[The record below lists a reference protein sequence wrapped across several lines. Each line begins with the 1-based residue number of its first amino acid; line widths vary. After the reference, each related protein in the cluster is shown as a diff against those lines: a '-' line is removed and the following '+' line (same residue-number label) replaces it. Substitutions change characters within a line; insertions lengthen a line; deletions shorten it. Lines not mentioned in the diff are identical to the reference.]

1 MSSPT
6 NWSACIFCNKKS
18 YKQDKKLLKIESDER
33 VSRITNAAN
42 HNGDSN
48 LLHKISQDNFKEQ
61 AFYHNQCITKYLKY
75 LKKNIEVIGNSTS
88 ECESINAAA
97 FSKLISSINDD
108 LLRNKKAFLLSTLI
122 EKFVSYLPENMPTS
136 FTTRKL
142 QRYLENHYDDS
153 VVIQSQQ
160 GQERIKR
167 GIERSLAIDD
177 TTASLTDAIPY
188 LKPKC
193 RSEPPRRSD
202 AFDKLQL
209 WDYNKSDDV
218 DQIWVFSRLLSRDVI
233 EFPIEIKVNEQKI
246 PFWTGYNCLLSK
258 KGVDVTVVAYPPI
271 IDSNPNDMA
280 TVYTAMKKCL
290 DMSNDAGQDY
300 AIQTFDQQL
309 YAIAQQ
315 VKWSKPDIF
324 NRHILRLGG
333 FHSLSCFLASIGK
346 LWADGG
352 LRDLLVD
359 SGVYAGN
366 TAELMLNGKEFY
378 RAVRGFTLVNEALQ
392 VLFISAFI
400 HWCRTFDYFDQI
412 PSAFWNVLLEF
423 HTSICDQTDQA
434 SDIKTRLEK
443 LFEDHVQPLIGMFK
457 EWGHDTSPTFKYWD
471 MFLVAVQIMLSI
483 VRAEREGNWSA
494 HLMSSSKMLPYFYF
508 TNRTN
513 YSRWMP
519 VYILDMLELPA
530 EIESAFKL
538 GEFSI
543 RQKQSTFNGIWS
555 DMGTKKTIIKDS
567 GGIVGITN

>member
-1 MSSPT
+1 MVYHKSCYKSYTSEHNIAVFTKRQDDEVADCSIQDSPVTNILTRSMSSPT

-33 VSRITNAAN
+33 VSHITNAAN
-42 HNGDSN
+42 HNGDLN

-75 LKKNIEVIGNSTS
+75 LRKDIEVIGNSTS

-142 QRYLENHYDDS
+142 QRYLENHYGDS

-160 GQERIKR
+160 GQGKSNMIMSSNITL
-167 GIERSLAIDD
+167 G
-177 TTASLTDAIPY
+177 DAIKAASN
-188 LKPKC
+188 LKAELKC
-193 RSEPPRRSD
+193 
-202 AFDKLQL
+202 
-209 WDYNKSDDV
+209 DDV

-258 KGVDVTVVAYPPI
+258 KGADVTVVAYPPI
-271 IDSNPNDMA
+271 IDSKPNDMA

-333 FHSLSCFLASIGK
+333 FHSLSCFLASIGNF
-346 LWADGG
+346 
-352 LRDLLVD
+352 
-359 SGVYAGN
+359 GVRWISRFVGRFWCVCWKYSQ
-366 TAELMLNGKEFY
+366 LMLNGKEFN
-378 RAVRGFTLVNEALQ
+378 RAVRGFTLVFEALQ

-423 HTSICDQTDQA
+423 HTIICDQTDQA

-457 EWGHDTSPTFKYWD
+457 EWGHDRH
-471 MFLVAVQIMLSI
+471 LLSNI
-483 VRAEREGNWSA
+483 GTC
-494 HLMSSSKMLPYFYF
+494 SSLP
-508 TNRTN
+508 
-513 YSRWMP
+513 
-519 VYILDMLELPA
+519 L
-530 EIESAFKL
+530 KL
-538 GEFSI
+538 CCQMYEQNEKVIGRHI
-543 RQKQSTFNGIWS
+543 
-555 DMGTKKTIIKDS
+555 
-567 GGIVGITN
+567 